1 MAISAEDE
9 FRLALRAEVSD
20 VVASDSLAAT
30 VIARHRRSRR
40 RRRRAAGSLTLG
52 TAIAGIGVLLGATGA
67 PGPRPVQLHVS
78 SYTLT
83 LPGRYHLA
91 RPAQP
96 ISAASQH
103 KVAAAAAAD
112 GRCVSMQLTAPF
124 SPGTTGDPD
133 IPRGAPEVTVGP
145 YHAWLIPGG
154 CSTRIPLSRQHQLVI
169 EMSAPHGQIQD
180 LVIGASGLSPAA
192 LTALVA
198 RNLSSS

>member
-1 MAISAEDE
+1 VAISAEDE
-9 FRLALRAEVSD
+9 LRLALRAELRD
-20 VVASDSLAAT
+20 VVACDGLAAT
-30 VIARHRRSRR
+30 VIARYRRGRR
-40 RRRRAAGSLTLG
+40 RRVTGAAALG
-52 TAIAGIGVLLGATGA
+52 TVMVGIGVVLGVTGA
-67 PGPRPVQLHVS
+67 LGGPSPVQLHVS

-83 LPGRYHLA
+83 LPDRYHLA
-91 RPAQP
+91 RPPEP
-96 ISAASQH
+96 ISPASQQ

-124 SPGTTGDPD
+124 SPGATGDPN
-133 IPRGAPEVTVGP
+133 IRRGAPEVTVGP

-154 CSTRIPLSRQHQLVI
+154 CSTHIPLDRQHRLVI

-198 RNLSSS
+198 RNLSS

>member
-9 FRLALRAEVSD
+9 LRLALRAELRD
-20 VVASDSLAAT
+20 VEPGDGLAAT
-30 VIARHRRSRR
+30 VIARYRRG
-40 RRRRAAGSLTLG
+40 RRRRAAGGATLV
-52 TAIAGIGVLLGATGA
+52 TAIAGIGVLLGVTGA

-83 LPGRYHLA
+83 LPDRYHLA
-91 RPAQP
+91 LPPQP
-96 ISAASQH
+96 ISPASQQ

-112 GRCVSMQLTAPF
+112 GHCVSMQLTAPF
-124 SPGTTGDPD
+124 SPGTTGDPN
-133 IPRGAPEVTVGP
+133 IPRGAPVVTVGP

-154 CSTRIPLSRQHQLVI
+154 CSVRIPLNRQHQLVI

-192 LTALVA
+192 LASLVA
-198 RNLSSS
+198 RNLSS